1 MVSFKAG
8 ITEDIHMSERP
19 VDFKAV
25 KERVRIEDVIQL
37 LGLTMKGN
45 DQLRGPCPACKGD
58 PRALAIKISESGFYC
73 HARGKGGDV
82 IALTA
87 HVRGT
92 SQRDAALFLQDHF
105 GAETKP
111 APKAHQTAQDA
122 LQPLDYLETDHPI
135 IELLGL
141 SVAACEA
148 LGAGFAPRGTM
159 VGRFVVPL
167 RDETGTLLGY
177 FGVAT
182 REDQTPLLLFPQN
195 LDTRVKREPEKV
207 PADQLRRLLRVV

>member
-1 MVSFKAG
+1 MGEPF
-8 ITEDIHMSERP
+8 
-19 VDFKAV
+19 VDFAAV
-25 KERVRIEDVIQL
+25 KARVKIEDVIPI

-45 DQLRGPCPACKGD
+45 QQLRGPCPVCKGD
-58 PRALAIKISESGFYC
+58 PRALAINIDKQGFYC

-87 HVRGT
+87 HVRST
-92 SQRDAALFLQDHF
+92 SQREAALFLQDHF

-122 LQPLDYLETDHPI
+122 LQPLDYLETDHEV

-148 LGAGFAPRGTM
+148 LGAGYAPKGVMT
-159 VGRFVVPL
+159 GRIAIPL
-167 RDETGTLLGY
+167 RLSDGTLVGY
-177 FGVAT
+177 FGIAT
-182 REDQTPLLLFPQN
+182 NEDQVPLLKFPQN
-195 LDTRVKREPEKV
+195 LEERCRTVPSKAEAPPKV
-207 PADQLRRLLRVV
+207 AGDELRKLLRVV

>member
-1 MVSFKAG
+1 
-8 ITEDIHMSERP
+8 MSEP
-19 VDFKAV
+19 FVDFAAV
-25 KERVRIEDVIQL
+25 KARVKIEDVIPI

-45 DQLRGPCPACKGD
+45 QQLRGPCPVCKGD
-58 PRALAIKISESGFYC
+58 PRALAINIDKQGFYC
-73 HARGKGGDV
+73 HSRSKGGDV

-92 SQRDAALFLQDHF
+92 SQREAALFLQDHF

-122 LQPLDYLETDHPI
+122 LQPLDYLETDHEV

-148 LGAGFAPRGTM
+148 LGAGFAPKGTM
-159 VGRFVVPL
+159 AGRFVVPL
-167 RDETGTLLGY
+167 RNEAGKLLGY

-182 REDQTPLLLFPQN
+182 RDDQVPLLLFPKN
-195 LDTRVKREPEKV
+195 LDERVKREPEKV
-207 PADQLRRLLRVV
+207 PADQLRKRLRVI

>member
-1 MVSFKAG
+1 M
-8 ITEDIHMSERP
+8 TEP
-19 VDFKAV
+19 YVDFAALKA
-25 KERVRIEDVIQL
+25 RIRIEEVIPI

-45 DQLRGPCPACKGD
+45 QQLRGPCPYCKGD
-58 PRALAIKISESGFYC
+58 PRALAINIDKQGFYC
-73 HARGKGGDV
+73 HSRSKGGDV

-92 SQRDAALFLQDHF
+92 SQREAALFLQDHF
-105 GAETKP
+105 GAGEAPRSKAAETV
-111 APKAHQTAQDA
+111 HNA

-148 LGAGFAPRGTM
+148 LGAGFAPKGTM
-159 VGRFVVPL
+159 AGRFVVPL
-167 RDETGTLLGY
+167 RDEAGTLLGY

-182 REDQTPLLLFPQN
+182 RDDQVPLLAFPKN
-195 LDTRVKREPEKV
+195 LNERVRREPEKV
-207 PADQLRRLLRVV
+207 PADQLRKMLRVV